1 MADCRTLSGDRIRI
15 ARSLHRPKMTQ
26 EDLIAKLQVEHQ
38 IYFSRNTIS
47 RIETGERYITDCELL
62 AIFKVLK
69 VPILWLLRETDK
81 LDNKLSPR

>member
-1 MADCRTLSGDRIRI
+1 MADYRNLSGDRIRI

-62 AIFKVLK
+62 AISKVLK
-69 VPILWLLRETDK
+69 VPILWLLGETDK
-81 LDNKLSPR
+81 LDNKLPPR

>member
-1 MADCRTLSGDRIRI
+1 MADYRNLSGDRIRI
-15 ARSLHRPKMTQ
+15 TRSLHRPKMNQ

-47 RIETGERYITDCELL
+47 RIGTGERYITDCELL
-62 AIFKVLK
+62 AMK
-69 VPILWLLRETDK
+69 VPILWLLGETDK

>member
-1 MADCRTLSGDRIRI
+1 MADCRNLSGDRIRI

-47 RIETGERYITDCELL
+47 RIETGVYNRLRTVGDIQGPESAHSL
-62 AIFKVLK
+62 AVEGN
-69 VPILWLLRETDK
+69 R
-81 LDNKLSPR
+81 